1 MQIEIFTL
9 CDNAQVYA
17 GKAVVIGAFNQIKVQ
32 KLPVMIP
39 SLTLAVRVSFDN
51 TEAGDKTFFFDIKN
65 PDGTPLVPELCCET
79 KQKELLGKQD
89 LLISYDMNIVFGNL
103 SLNQYGGYKINM
115 KHENKDYNM
124 KFYVLEG

>member
-39 SLTLAVRVSFDN
+39 SLTLAVRVSFDK
-51 TEAGDKTFFFDIKN
+51 TEAGDKTFYFDIKN

-79 KQKELLGKQD
+79 KQQEQLGKHD
-89 LLISYDMNIVFGNL
+89 SLISYDMNIVFGNL
-103 SLNQYGGYKINM
+103 SLNQAGGYTINM
-115 KHENKDYNM
+115 KHENKNY
-124 KFYVLEG
+124 KLEFFVLER